1 MRTLMVLSRRR
12 SLYAGLLLVA
22 VSLIL
27 GAPDARAATLT
38 LKLGHGAAPSNPRH
52 VVALQLADYVKQQSK
67 GALAIEVYASEQL
80 GSDRQMAE
88 AVSLGGL
95 DMSINSQ
102 GPLAVYNEKLLVFG
116 LPFLFAKPEQ
126 AYTVLDG
133 EIGNEIAADLQKK
146 GVRVLAYWENGFRH
160 ISNSKRPIVKPD
172 DLKGLK
178 IRTPEDK
185 MTIAIF
191 KALGANP
198 APLAFGEL
206 YMALSQGLFD
216 GQENPITNIYYS
228 KLYEVQK
235 FISLSNHKY
244 ETCPLIISERTWQRL
259 PADQQALL
267 KEAGLK
273 FAKVHREMN
282 LKTNEDLLKEVEK
295 AGVKVN
301 QADVAAM
308 RAATQSVYKEFEPTF
323 GKPLIDKILA
333 IAGSAK

>member
-1 MRTLMVLSRRR
+1 MNKRIGAIVLTI
-12 SLYAGLLLVA
+12 SLASLLVF
-22 VSLIL
+22 SS
-27 GAPDARAATLT
+27 GAPGEAQMT

-52 VVALQLADYVKQQSK
+52 VVGLQFADYVKQQSNGK
-67 GALAIEVYASEQL
+67 ITIELYPSEQL

-88 AVSLGGL
+88 AVSLGAL

-102 GPLAVYNEKLLVFG
+102 GPVAVFNEKLLVFG
-116 LPFLFAKPEQ
+116 LPFLFATPAQ
-126 AYTVLDG
+126 AYAALDG
-133 EIGNEIAADLQKK
+133 EPGDIIAADLLKQ
-146 GVRVLAYWENGFRH
+146 GIRVLAYWENGFRH

-185 MTIAIF
+185 ITIAIF

-228 KLYEVQK
+228 KLHEVQK

-244 ETCPLIISERTWQRL
+244 ESCPFIVSEKVWQKL
-259 PADQQALL
+259 SKDDQALL
-267 KEAGLK
+267 KDAALK
-273 FAKVHREMN
+273 FAKVHRELN
-282 LKTNEDLLKEVEK
+282 LKTNTDLLKEVERL
-295 AGVKVN
+295 GVKVN

-323 GKPLIDKILA
+323 GKALIDKVLA
-333 IAGSAK
+333 VAGSAK

>member
-1 MRTLMVLSRRR
+1 MNKRVGILVLALALSI
-12 SLYAGLLLVA
+12 APLLFAA
-22 VSLIL
+22 VPVEAQSM
-27 GAPDARAATLT
+27 T
-38 LKLGHGAAPSNPRH
+38 LKVGHGAAPSNPRH
-52 VVALQLADYVKQQSK
+52 VVGLQFADYVKQQSK
-67 GALAIEVYASEQL
+67 GKITIELYPSEQL

-88 AVSLGGL
+88 AVALGAL

-102 GPLAVYNEKLLVFG
+102 GPVAIFNEKLLVFG
-116 LPFLFAKPEQ
+116 LPFLFATPAQ
-126 AYTVLDG
+126 AYAALDG
-133 EIGNEIAADLQKK
+133 EPGNIIAADLLKQ
-146 GVRVLAYWENGFRH
+146 GIRVLAYWENGFRH
-160 ISNSKRPIVKPD
+160 ISNSKRPIVKPE

-185 MTIAIF
+185 ITIAIF

-235 FISLSNHKY
+235 YISLSNHKY
-244 ETCPLIISERTWQRL
+244 ETCPFIVSEKTWQKL
-259 PADQQALL
+259 SKDDQALL
-267 KEAGLK
+267 TEAALR
-273 FAKVHREMN
+273 FAKVHRELN
-282 LKTNEDLLKEVEK
+282 LKTNTDLLKEVEK
-295 AGVKVN
+295 LGVKVN

-323 GKPLIDKILA
+323 GKDLVDKTLA
-333 IAGSAK
+333 VAGSAK

>member
-1 MRTLMVLSRRR
+1 MHRIMVVPRRR
-12 SLYAGLLLVA
+12 LLQAAGLLLVA
-22 VSLIL
+22 FAVLL
-27 GAPDARAATLT
+27 FPPDARAALT

-52 VVALQLADYVKQQSK
+52 IVAMQFADYVKQQSK
-67 GALAIEVYASEQL
+67 GALAIEVYPSEQL

-88 AVSLGGL
+88 AVALGGL

-133 EIGNEIAADLQKK
+133 EIGDQVAADLLKR

-160 ISNSKRPIVKPD
+160 ISNNKRPIVKPD

-228 KLYEVQK
+228 KLHEVQK
-235 FISLSNHKY
+235 FISLTNHKY
-244 ETCPLIISERTWQRL
+244 ETCPFIISEHTWQRL
-259 PADQQALL
+259 PGDQQALL
-267 KEAGLK
+267 KEAALK

-301 QADVAAM
+301 QADVEAM

-323 GKPLIDKILA
+323 GKALIDRTLA
-333 IAGSAK
+333 IAASVK